1 MMKLFNEIYAKDKDA
16 MQHLF

>member
-1 MMKLFNEIYAKDKDA
+1 MKLFNEIYAKDRDA

>member
-1 MMKLFNEIYAKDKDA
+1 MKLFNEIYAKDKDA